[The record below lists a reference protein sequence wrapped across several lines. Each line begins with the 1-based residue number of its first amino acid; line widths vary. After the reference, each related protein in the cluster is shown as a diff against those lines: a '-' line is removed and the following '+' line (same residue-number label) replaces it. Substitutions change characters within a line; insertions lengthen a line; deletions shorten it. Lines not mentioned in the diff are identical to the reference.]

1 MMSTLFMFTDKEI
14 SAIFQKEDI
23 QRGIKELLSS
33 VSAIVYDE
41 IYVYIWLMCFY
52 HVFLIFLMTVT
63 IVILIRQK

>member
-1 MMSTLFMFTDKEI
+1 MSTLFMFTDKEI